1 MNITSH
7 LIHKKQIAEITS
19 EQIIITTSE
28 DGLDLLGSMYYQAFD
43 GVILYEKN
51 LSPDFFDLKTGMA
64 GELLQ
69 KFTNYRVLLT
79 IVGDF
84 NKYSSQNLKDF
95 IYESNK
101 GGKISFVYS
110 LEEAIKKFS
119 TFFKNTI

>member
-19 EQIIITTSE
+19 EHIIITTAE

-119 TFFKNTI
+119 AFFKNTI

>member
-119 TFFKNTI
+119 AFFKNTI